1 MLHRSRDCDPTA
13 SGHWQKP
20 TVGSDS
26 AEVAVALSTGRGKLS
41 GLCKHRLPHARLR
54 HPISPIAFL
63 DHLEAYR
70 HLGRLSGCCVGAAEQ
85 QSR

>member
-41 GLCKHRLPHARLR
+41 GLCKHRLPHARL
-54 HPISPIAFL
+54 SPNITDCFFWII
-63 DHLEAYR
+63 
-70 HLGRLSGCCVGAAEQ
+70 
-85 QSR
+85 